1 MSGVNAPARLDEVP
15 AATQVDEVRGW
26 SQLLGG
32 VLLTM
37 ILVGQL
43 VGLGYILFGPPPA
56 AGKKVYNRETDRWEE
71 PHKASP
77 LFAVPGLLLGAP
89 GPWLLRRVRR
99 ARGKRLVLS
108 PAGSEVAVYRE
119 GRLLGT
125 SDLKLLW
132 VNQVP
137 TILYGLI
144 GIAAAMGEAYVAFQ
158 LDTTLALKLFMIA
171 SLWIPL
177 SFLASPIYQRLV
189 CTFYKLDVPGVTGN
203 WIGFRRSQCRRAGLP
218 T

>member
-1 MSGVNAPARLDEVP
+1 MSGVNAPARLDEVS
-15 AATQVDEVRGW
+15 AVAQVDEVRGW

-37 ILVGQL
+37 VLVGQL
-43 VGLGYILFGPPPA
+43 VALVYILVGPPPA

-77 LFAVPGLLLGAP
+77 MIAVPGLLLGAP
-89 GPWLLRRVRR
+89 GPWLLRRERR
-99 ARGKRLVLS
+99 ARGKRLVLAR
-108 PAGSEVAVYRE
+108 AGSEVAVYRE
-119 GRLLGT
+119 GQLLGM

-137 TILYGLI
+137 TVLYGLI
-144 GIAAAMGEAYVAFQ
+144 GIAAAVVEAYVVFQ

-177 SFLASPIYQRLV
+177 SFLASPVYRRLV
-189 CTFYKLDVPGVTGN
+189 CTFYKLDVPGVTGD
-203 WIGFRRSQCRRAGLP
+203 WIGFRRSHCRRAGLP